1 MKLIDL
7 LLLEL
12 PKQGG
17 WPRGYD
23 CISTNGYNQVWAYKT
38 KGGVMGKDLHLYSSE
53 EGNVTREQYES
64 ALAAI
69 RPEWDG
75 GGLPTVGCEFEHS
88 FHANGFSSWHWR
100 KCTAVGKHG
109 VLCVDENDTE
119 LYLNDTNNK
128 FRPAKTE
135 SDKKRDISVNEMI
148 EVYRNALGSPFNAMG
163 ELYDAIAAGKI
174 PGIRID

>member
-1 MKLIDL
+1 MNKIIGRFVPFGNPYRGARPFNVLTKVASDY
-7 LLLEL
+7 L
-12 PKQGG
+12 PPAWKGIREGG
-17 WPRGYD
+17 DEYHVIERAWRFEPVEW
-23 CISTNGYNQVWAYKT
+23 NGV
-38 KGGVMGKDLHLYSSE
+38 GLPPVGFEFEYSS
-53 EGNVTREQYES
+53 
-64 ALAAI
+64 
-69 RPEWDG
+69 
-75 GGLPTVGCEFEHS
+75 
-88 FHANGFSSWHWR
+88 HANGFSSWNWR

-135 SDKKRDISVNEMI
+135 SDKKRDISVNEMV
-148 EVYRNALGSPFNAMG
+148 EVYRNALGCPSHAIG